1 MLSFGTHLIAE
12 EPVRDQKVISSD
24 LAHVDP
30 GFGAPKGRYLE
41 FAPMRHLH
49 QIPESDHGMRSSW
62 LLQPKR
68 SVLSIS
74 GIRERFAV
82 SPARLIAKG
91 IQRRRYPFRDL
102 QFQS

>member
-1 MLSFGTHLIAE
+1 MLSFGAHLIAK
-12 EPVRDQKVISSD
+12 EPVRDQNVISSD
-24 LAHVDP
+24 LAHIDP
-30 GFGAPKGRYLE
+30 GFDASKGRYLE

-49 QIPESDHGMRSSW
+49 QIPESDHGMGSSW
-62 LLQPKR
+62 LLQPER

-74 GIRERFAV
+74 GIRERFAIW
-82 SPARLIAKG
+82 PARFIAKG